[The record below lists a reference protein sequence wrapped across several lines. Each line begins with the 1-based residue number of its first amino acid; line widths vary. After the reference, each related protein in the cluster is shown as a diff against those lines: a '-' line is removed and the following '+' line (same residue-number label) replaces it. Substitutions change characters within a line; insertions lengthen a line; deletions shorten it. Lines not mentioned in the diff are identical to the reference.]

1 MIVSLKK
8 LKKIVKNLKDKNKKI
23 IFTNGCFDILHLGH
37 VRLLKKA
44 KSLGDILIVGLNT
57 DSSIKKIKGPTRPI
71 NSQKDRA
78 EVLDS
83 IKYVDYV
90 VLFNEETPY
99 KLISEIKPHILV
111 KGADYK
117 LNDIVGRDIV
127 SKVVRVKIVKNRS
140 TTSIINKIKNL

>member
-8 LKKIVKNLKDKNKKI
+8 LKKIVKNLKSKNKKI